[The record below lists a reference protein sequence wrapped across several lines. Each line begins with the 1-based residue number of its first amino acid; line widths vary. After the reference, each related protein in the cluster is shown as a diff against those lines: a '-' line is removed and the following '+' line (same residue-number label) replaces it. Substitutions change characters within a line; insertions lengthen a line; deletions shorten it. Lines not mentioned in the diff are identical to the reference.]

1 MQKQK
6 ENKNEKQTKKQMMK
20 RERVNK
26 KMIKQQ
32 KKNKQK
38 IIYIISTFGTTL
50 QILLFFLSLVHLYSF
65 FKCFNAKS
73 TCSIAVIPTTTLPH
87 SI

>member
-1 MQKQK
+1 MK
-6 ENKNEKQTKKQMMK
+6 NKKKTNDE
-20 RERVNK
+20 ERVNK
-26 KMIKQQ
+26 KMIKQPTR
-32 KKNKQK
+32 KTRNKQK
-38 IIYIISTFGTTL
+38 IIYIIISTFGTTL
-50 QILLFFLSLVHLYSF
+50 QILLFFLSLVHIYSF

>member
-1 MQKQK
+1 MK
-6 ENKNEKQTKKQMMK
+6 NKKKTNDE
-20 RERVNK
+20 ERVNK

-32 KKNKQK
+32 KRNKQK

>member
-1 MQKQK
+1 MK
-6 ENKNEKQTKKQMMK
+6 NKKKTNDE
-20 RERVNK
+20 ERVNK

-32 KKNKQK
+32 TNKQK

-50 QILLFFLSLVHLYSF
+50 QILLFFLSLAHLYSF